1 MSVTLSPRA
10 EALIQ
15 ERIASGSYQD
25 AEELIE
31 DALHALD
38 ERDRLARLRAA
49 IARGDAQITRGKLI
63 PYTDDLLDK
72 LEREAE
78 EAVLRG
84 ELPDPDVCPR
94 ATAAAVG
101 GGTVR

>member
-1 MSVTLSPRA
+1 MSVTLSPRT

-38 ERDRLARLRAA
+38 ERERLARLRALIA
-49 IARGDAQITRGKLI
+49 SSDAQIARGEGI
-63 PYTDDLLDK
+63 PYTDDLMDEI
-72 LEREAE
+72 EREA
-78 EAVLRG
+78 
-84 ELPDPDVCPR
+84 
-94 ATAAAVG
+94 
-101 GGTVR
+101 